1 MDPSEVKVE
10 SERTI
15 QALGGR
21 ICDWLPWLD
30 RTDPRESAE
39 VADRA
44 LVLHAMLQIYFGA
57 PNELIHEWIYGNRL
71 EAALSRRDRSV
82 LARKPDDLT
91 DQEKTNLFWCIE
103 ALWAMTW
110 AGQLIKE
117 LAIDKPVG
125 NNLASLLPN
134 LRVNEDASRF
144 RKSFALRPFEEI
156 YGMLDLYYR
165 AHWYAR
171 DGHLN
176 GYPTESFN
184 LDVIMERRRALEWIA
199 DQNLPDWEDAPNDT

>member
-1 MDPSEVKVE
+1 LEPVEVKVE
-10 SERTI
+10 SERII

-57 PNELIHEWIYGNRL
+57 PTELIRAWIVGNRL

-82 LARKPDDLT
+82 LATRSDKLT
-91 DQEKTNLFWCIE
+91 DQEKTHLFWYIE

-110 AGQLIKE
+110 AGQFIAE
-117 LAIDKPVG
+117 LAIDEPVG
-125 NNLASLLPN
+125 DNLASLLPN

-144 RKSFALRPFEEI
+144 RNGFALRPFEEI

-176 GYPTESFN
+176 AYPTEPFN

-199 DQNLPDWEDAPNDT
+199 DQNLPDWDDAPDDT

>member
-1 MDPSEVKVE
+1 MEPVEVKSE
-10 SERTI
+10 SERVI

-30 RTDPRESAE
+30 RTDPRESGE

-57 PNELIHEWIYGNRL
+57 PTEVIRAWIFGNRL

-82 LARKPDDLT
+82 LARKADELT
-91 DQEKTNLFWCIE
+91 DQEKTDLFWYVE

-110 AGQLIKE
+110 AGQLIEE
-117 LAIDKPVG
+117 LAINEPVG
-125 NNLASLLPN
+125 NNLASLLPD
-134 LRVNEDASRF
+134 LQLNEDGNRF
-144 RKSFALRPFEEI
+144 RKTFALRPFDEI

-171 DGHLN
+171 DGQLN
-176 GYPTESFN
+176 GYPTEPFN

-199 DQNLPDWEDAPNDT
+199 DQHLPDWEDAPDDT